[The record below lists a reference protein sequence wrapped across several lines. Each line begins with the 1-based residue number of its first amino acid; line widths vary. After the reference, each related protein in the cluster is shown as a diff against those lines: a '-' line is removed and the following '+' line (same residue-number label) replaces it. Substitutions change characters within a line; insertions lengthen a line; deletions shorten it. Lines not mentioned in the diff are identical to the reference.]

1 VTRDEFM
8 RVDHYMAVDMPYELL
23 WAKIWR
29 PNQGPDIDEEDAGES
44 EGSVSVVNG
53 QDGDEEDEVMLDQFD
68 LEQNLN
74 IGELAIDES

>member
-1 VTRDEFM
+1 M

-29 PNQGPDIDEEDAGES
+29 PNQIPDIDEVDVGES
-44 EGSVSVVNG
+44 GGSVSVG
-53 QDGDEEDEVMLDQFD
+53 DDGDGDEDEVMFDQFD

-74 IGELAIDES
+74 IGELAIHEY